1 MEILRIENLNV
12 SVNGKEILKDI
23 NFCLKKGEISVIFGP
38 NGSGKSTFLFTI
50 IGIPIY
56 KINKGKIIFE
66 GKDISKYSINERAK
80 MGIFLAFQNPP
91 AIRGVKVKDLFKII
105 GKENF
110 NNFLS
115 QEFLEREINVGFS
128 GGERKKLEVA
138 QIFSFKPK
146 LLLLDEID
154 SGLDVE
160 SLEYIGKRLKDFI
173 KKEKISTIIVTH
185 SGNILKFIKP
195 RVAYVMIN
203 GKIVCS
209 GKPEKIWKTIKK
221 FGYKECEKCKLRK
234 R

>member
-1 MEILRIENLNV
+1 MEILRIENLSV
-12 SVNGKEILKDI
+12 SVNKKKILKNV
-23 NFCLKKGEISVIFGP
+23 NFSLKKGEIAVIFGP

-50 IGIPIY
+50 MGIPIY
-56 KINKGKIIFE
+56 KIDRGKIIFE

-105 GKENF
+105 GERNLD
-110 NNFLS
+110 FLNE
-115 QEFLEREINVGFS
+115 EFLDREINVGFS
-128 GGERKKLEVA
+128 GGEKKKLEA
-138 QIFSFKPK
+138 TQIFSFKPK

-154 SGLDVE
+154 SGLDIE
-160 SLEYIGKRLKDFI
+160 SLEYVGKKLRDFI

-185 SGNILKFIKP
+185 FGNILKFIKP
-195 RVAYVMIN
+195 KVAYVMMD
-203 GKIVCS
+203 GKIACS

-221 FGYKECEKCKLRK
+221 FGYKWCEKCKLRK